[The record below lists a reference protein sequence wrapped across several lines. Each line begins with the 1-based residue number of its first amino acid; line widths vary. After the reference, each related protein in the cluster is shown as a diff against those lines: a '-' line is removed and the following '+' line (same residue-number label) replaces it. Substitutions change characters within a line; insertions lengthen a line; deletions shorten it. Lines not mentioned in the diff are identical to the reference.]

1 MIKKQLRHE
10 KAKHLLPDVL
20 QRISSFNPNLW
31 LQMLDLA
38 ENHAKKVWIYFCCFM
53 CNNSIVPVV
62 GSWQHKTVHFILCSG
77 RFPNVDGDRYFD
89 YNTEWGKCIIYLKTI
104 CRK

>member
-53 CNNSIVPVV
+53 CNNSIVPVAGGIKWCISFYV
-62 GSWQHKTVHFILCSG
+62 SADFRQEVSNLLAKLIQDNRNGCNDRMSG
-77 RFPNVDGDRYFD
+77 M
-89 YNTEWGKCIIYLKTI
+89 K
-104 CRK
+104 

>member
-20 QRISSFNPNLW
+20 QRIPSFNPNLW

-38 ENHAKKVWIYFCCFM
+38 ENYAKKVWIYFCCFM
-53 CNNSIVPVV
+53 CNNSIVPVA
-62 GSWQHKTVHFILCSG
+62 GSIKWCISFYVLTDFRMWMVTDIL
-77 RFPNVDGDRYFD
+77 
-89 YNTEWGKCIIYLKTI
+89 IITRNGANALFT
-104 CRK
+104 